1 MTSLEAKNIILETYN
16 YTAQQSVGYQTWGK
30 VDILQIAVRI
40 NQQEYAFSKD
50 CKNLKSITENDII
63 ISNDKTNLFGK
74 LFHNKKKI
82 EVILITKQTYAAQV
96 KEEIPPILDDQAQ
109 LLGVSIRIAKNENNL
124 SYKQSI
130 DYIINT
136 PGKKTIVLGFENS
149 SRRYKENDISWI
161 WDIDFEIL
169 NNKNISKILLSTTS
183 MLPPNTNKILK
194 RMLFYVENF
203 E

>member
-16 YTAQQSVGYQTWGK
+16 YTTQQSAGYQTWGK

-40 NQQEYAFSKD
+40 NQKEYAFSKD

-124 SYKQSI
+124 STALCSRYAAIFGDGRSI
-130 DYIINT
+130 CVGTNLEDAYVAAQLLE
-136 PGKKTIVLGFENS
+136 KTSKAFVEAKVLGGAKS
-149 SRRYKENDISWI
+149 I
-161 WDIDFEIL
+161 
-169 NNKNISKILLSTTS
+169 
-183 MLPPNTNKILK
+183 NKIEAWLMQQFYQLK
-194 RMLFYVENF
+194 YSKEAKKNK
-203 E
+203 